1 MNSRKLKILTVAI
14 VLAALAYIIPHS
26 SSFVVLLATR
36 ALVFAIL
43 AMSLDILLG
52 FTGLASLGQA
62 AYFSVGAYF
71 TAIMATK
78 FHFGLGWDFWLVVIL
93 GMAVAALLAA
103 FFGLFAI
110 RASGV
115 YFLMITLALGQC
127 VWGLAYRWN
136 SLTGGDN
143 GINVPTRPSFGLDLT
158 DERTFFFLVFGFFV
172 ATLIVLYVL
181 VQSPFGRSL
190 TGIRERELRMQILGY
205 NTWLHKYIAFIIAGA
220 FGGLAGVLWTHTNGL
235 VSPDTVVLTTSVDA
249 LLMVV
254 LGGAGTLVGGAIG
267 SGIVFGL
274 REYLS
279 TLVPWWQYVLG
290 GVYVLTIL
298 YLPTGLMG
306 LGDRGG
312 GLALIVLDDELD
324 VGAAQLAAVLVEI
337 HLEAVAHVLADL
349 GKDAGHR
356 RDEADTQFLGLGR
369 RCHAQAEH
377 EAAQEHGCQAS
388 QCACHFLPSLSL
400 SISS

>member
-1 MNSRKLKILTVAI
+1 MNSQKMKILMVVIA
-14 VLAALAYIIPHS
+14 LAAVAYVVPHS

-43 AMSLDILLG
+43 AMSLDLLLG
-52 FTGLASLGQA
+52 FTGLPSLGQA
-62 AYFSVGAYF
+62 AYFGVGAYLA
-71 TAIMATK
+71 AILATK
-78 FHFGLGWDFWLVVIL
+78 YHIGLGWDFWLVVIYGIL
-93 GMAVAALLAA
+93 IGAALAA
-103 FFGLFAI
+103 LFGLFAI
-110 RASGV
+110 RATGV

-143 GINVPTRPSFGLDLT
+143 GISVTARPAFGLDLN
-158 DERTFFFLVFGFFV
+158 DERTFFFLVFGFFIFSLV
-172 ATLIVLYVL
+172 SLYVL

-190 TGIRERELRMQILGY
+190 AGIRERELRMEILGY

-220 FGGLAGVLWTHTNGL
+220 FGGLSGVLWAHTNGL
-235 VSPDTVVLTTSVDA
+235 VSPETVVLTTSVDA

-254 LGGAGTLVGGAIG
+254 LGGAGTLVGGVIG
-267 SGIVFGL
+267 SVIVFGL

-306 LGDRGG
+306 IPARLRQMRGSSDKPEKS
-312 GLALIVLDDELD
+312 ATQEK
-324 VGAAQLAAVLVEI
+324 LVP
-337 HLEAVAHVLADL
+337 
-349 GKDAGHR
+349 
-356 RDEADTQFLGLGR
+356 T
-369 RCHAQAEH
+369 
-377 EAAQEHGCQAS
+377 
-388 QCACHFLPSLSL
+388 
-400 SISS
+400 SS